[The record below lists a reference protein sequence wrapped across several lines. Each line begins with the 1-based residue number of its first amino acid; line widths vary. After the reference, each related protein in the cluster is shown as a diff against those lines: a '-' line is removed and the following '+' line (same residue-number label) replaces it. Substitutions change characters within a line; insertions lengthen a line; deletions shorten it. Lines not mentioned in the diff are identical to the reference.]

1 MEIFMSRTKEP
12 EKEDWMQKKWRPM
25 MAVLYMAVCAFDFV
39 IAPVLWSIIQILTNS
54 GHIATQWQPLTLQ
67 GAGLLHL
74 SFGAI
79 LGVAAYG
86 RTQEKLAGT
95 ASNVGTTYT
104 QPTTDQQTSFAPA
117 VTPTPAFSSFNQTAP
132 AGGYQQPQTFVSK
145 QGKPGPVIE
154 EPEL

>member
-1 MEIFMSRTKEP
+1 MSLTTP

-25 MAVLYMAVCAFDFV
+25 MAVLYMGVCAFDFV

-104 QPTTDQQTSFAPA
+104 SPLPTSAQPAGVTPAVLTPSAGSFAQGAPTTSF
-117 VTPTPAFSSFNQTAP
+117 S
-132 AGGYQQPQTFVSK
+132 QPQTFVSK